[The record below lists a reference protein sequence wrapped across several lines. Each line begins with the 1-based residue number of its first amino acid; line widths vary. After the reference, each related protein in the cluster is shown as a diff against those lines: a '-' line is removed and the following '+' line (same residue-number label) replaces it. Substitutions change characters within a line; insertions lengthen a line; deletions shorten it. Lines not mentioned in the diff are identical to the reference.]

1 MLSYVPFALINS
13 RTRDKN
19 GAFALIYELSQI
31 PGNKMLFFYLGRF
44 PQKSLKNTYLSR
56 TRLNCLRNN
65 EIPVLNVILHVFQGK
80 NKDTSLRVTSSFHT
94 TGPS

>member
-44 PQKSLKNTYLSR
+44 PQKSLKTTYLKSN
-56 TRLNCLRNN
+56 TIELL
-65 EIPVLNVILHVFQGK
+65 EEQ
-80 NKDTSLRVTSSFHT
+80 
-94 TGPS
+94 

>member
-31 PGNKMLFFYLGRF
+31 PSNKMLFLF
-44 PQKSLKNTYLSR
+44 
-56 TRLNCLRNN
+56 
-65 EIPVLNVILHVFQGK
+65 GK
-80 NKDTSLRVTSSFHT
+80 VPAKKPKKYIFKVEHD
-94 TGPS
+94 

>member
-31 PGNKMLFFYLGRF
+31 PSNKMLFYLGRF
-44 PQKSLKNTYLSR
+44 PQKSLKNTYLKSN
-56 TRLNCLRNN
+56 TIELL
-65 EIPVLNVILHVFQGK
+65 EEQ
-80 NKDTSLRVTSSFHT
+80 
-94 TGPS
+94 

>member
-31 PGNKMLFFYLGRF
+31 PSNKMLFLFGKV
-44 PQKSLKNTYLSR
+44 PAKKPKNYIFKV
-56 TRLNCLRNN
+56 
-65 EIPVLNVILHVFQGK
+65 EH
-80 NKDTSLRVTSSFHT
+80 D
-94 TGPS
+94 